1 MEFDSH
7 NYINTLL
14 DNFTKNYA
22 YYSYLKL
29 KKCKSND
36 YYFAPDNESLVTH
49 GYEVYGILNSN
60 KKKKNMNVTWNTNL
74 HIVYNY

>member
-1 MEFDSH
+1 MEFNSK

-14 DNFTKNYA
+14 DNYA
-22 YYSYLKL
+22 KKYTYSYIKS

-36 YYFAPDNESLVTH
+36 SYFAFDNECLVTH

-60 KKKKNMNVTWNTNL
+60 KKKKNKNVTWNTNL

>member
-1 MEFDSH
+1 MEFNSK

-14 DNFTKNYA
+14 DNFAKNYK

-36 YYFAPDNESLVTH
+36 SYFALDNECLVTH
-49 GYEVYGILNSN
+49 GYEVYGILNNNKN
-60 KKKKNMNVTWNTNL
+60 KKNKNVTWDTNL
-74 HIVYNY
+74 HIVYKY

>member
-29 KKCKSND
+29 KKCKNND
-36 YYFAPDNESLVTH
+36 YYFATDTECLVTH
-49 GYEVYGILNSN
+49 GYEVYGILNNN
-60 KKKKNMNVTWNTNL
+60 KKKNNKNVTWDTNL